1 MLRTSLLSLAA
12 LSFAAFGAASAG
24 AGSFGAQENY
34 GDAAGSDIQNVT
46 HKCHYHY
53 RYKQVKYIV
62 GYDDY
67 GNPIYGYRKV
77 RVKWCHY
84 HKHYNSY

>member
-12 LSFAAFGAASAG
+12 LSFAALGATSAG

-34 GDAAGSDIQNVT
+34 GDAAGTFELAT

-53 RYKQVKYIV
+53 RYKREKYVV
-62 GYDDY
+62 GYDSY
-67 GNPIYGYRKV
+67 GNPIYGYRRV
-77 RVKWCHY
+77 RIKWCHY
-84 HKHYNSY
+84 HKHYSY